1 MLSPLSLNTMR
12 IPNHDLNELEQRR
25 LALEDNISQI
35 QKLLYHWRTWEAE
48 YDGICE
54 EIKILDSNASTEDFL
69 AVGSE
74 FGGTL
79 VDEEEM
85 RKILGSQGASRSRG
99 QVVDLLGRRIDYVKQ
114 NISTLEKRVQNAEVE
129 LHALDEQDRVPTE
142 GADFPMREIMEQLD
156 DDGEIVSS
164 SINTPGD
171 QAPELL
177 DVLKQVGV
185 QNIPEITQTQPA
197 QNNGSATA
205 NAPACEK
212 SDEAPA
218 EASTPQHTHSPDCP
232 VHEPEAN
239 GVVES
244 DDPDLDRP
252 VSLVTPEDREQPP
265 VTDIDESPEDAR
277 LRREMLQYG
286 IDEVGAI
293 VAELEMDEEGSEF
306 SLDEDDDYTF
316 DSDDEEDEDEFGRS
330 HTVLSEDYHQQMRE
344 LEAKLNARGM
354 YNIGKNTESLPEEM
368 RQEIENPPV
377 VQEPQSNDVGP
388 SDKGQKPKKRVAF
401 AENLDIA
408 PAAEPAPAAAEKR
421 TLPSKQPDVTVLSDA
436 IVERTERAPESQP
449 AVSDAPKKV
458 SRFKSAR
465 AAATPSDA
473 ATLTNAEISLKPS
486 QSLDARS
493 TRKQANAVPATTPP
507 ALFPATPQ
515 EPKPF
520 STPIADRT
528 EDSSIPRP
536 PQGKTLADTLV
547 ERVVKPGHTAAPEPD
562 ELDEEMHLREIA
574 SEFYRARN
582 RKIKEQGGFVNEEN
596 DTEYEIRE
604 GETEPRRIS
613 KFRSA
618 RMK

>member
-1 MLSPLSLNTMR
+1 MG

-25 LALEDNISQI
+25 LALEDNISQL
-35 QKLLYHWRTWEAE
+35 QKSLYHWRTWEAE
-48 YDGICE
+48 YDGIRE
-54 EIKILDSNASTEDFL
+54 EVEVLDSNASTKDFL
-69 AVGSE
+69 AVASE

-85 RKILGSQGASRSRG
+85 MKILGSQGVSRSRG

-114 NISTLEKRVQNAEVE
+114 NVSTMEKRVQSAEAE
-129 LHALDEQDRVPTE
+129 LHALDEQDRVPSE
-142 GADFPMREIMEQLD
+142 GGEFPMREIMEQLD

-185 QNIPEITQTQPA
+185 KNIPENVQAQSS
-197 QNNGSATA
+197 QNNDSATA
-205 NAPACEK
+205 NAQADEK
-212 SDEAPA
+212 SEDTSP
-218 EASTPQHTHSPDCP
+218 EASTTQHTHSPDCP

-239 GVVES
+239 GVAES

-306 SLDEDDDYTF
+306 SFDGDDDDTF
-316 DSDDEEDEDEFGRS
+316 NSDEEEDEDEFGRS

-377 VQEPQSNDVGP
+377 VQEPQSNDIGS
-388 SDKGQKPKKRVAF
+388 SDKGKKPKKRVAF
-401 AENLDIA
+401 AEDLDIA
-408 PAAEPAPAAAEKR
+408 PAAEPAPVPAEKR

-449 AVSDAPKKV
+449 AVRDAPKKV

-465 AAATPSDA
+465 TAAPPGDSATS
-473 ATLTNAEISLKPS
+473 NSAEASLKPS
-486 QSLDARS
+486 QSLDVRS

-520 STPIADRT
+520 STPIADPT
-528 EDSSIPRP
+528 ENPSVPQP
-536 PQGKTLADTLV
+536 PQGKTLADKLV
-547 ERVVKPGHTAAPEPD
+547 ERDVKSGPSAAPEPD
-562 ELDEEMHLREIA
+562 DLDEEMHLREIA
-574 SEFYRARN
+574 SEFYKHRN
-582 RKIKEQGGFVNEEN
+582 RKIQEQGGFVNDEV

-613 KFRSA
+613 KFRAA